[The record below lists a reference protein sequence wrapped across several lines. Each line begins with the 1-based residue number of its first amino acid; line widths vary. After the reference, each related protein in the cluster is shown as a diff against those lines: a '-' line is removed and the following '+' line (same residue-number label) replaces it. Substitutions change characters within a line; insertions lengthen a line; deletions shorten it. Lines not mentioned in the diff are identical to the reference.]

1 MCGRFAGL
9 IERGGR
15 KTDFH
20 CNWEMYTLLKSCSL
34 ESQIDDIQKIIVFTN
49 PTNKHLLNPSW
60 QVFSCGFYEISLQ
73 I

>member
-1 MCGRFAGL
+1 M
-9 IERGGR
+9 
-15 KTDFH
+15 TDFH
-20 CNWEMYTLLKSCSL
+20 CKWEMYTLLKSCSL

-49 PTNKHLLNPSW
+49 PTNKQLLNPSR